1 MNLDLISSKI
11 PTKQSLD
18 RVFKNFGYDN
28 YVMMTDHDW
37 QNNASADVYI
47 QTEPLIDKKWQCHLS
62 IFCKDFFDDKISEK
76 LLYFLMAKNI
86 ADINSCDVICCY
98 FDNHII
104 NSNTKN
110 PYLDFAYIDKHW
122 YLIDDIN
129 TAYANNRH
137 HGDITIIR
145 CIDQEMNYFLTHGI
159 YWYTLTPNN
168 HPNHPIN
175 SNKVKANKIITNQNL
190 NIKPQD
196 I

>member
-1 MNLDLISSKI
+1 M
-11 PTKQSLD
+11 
-18 RVFKNFGYDN
+18 
-28 YVMMTDHDW
+28 
-37 QNNASADVYI
+37 
-47 QTEPLIDKKWQCHLS
+47 
-62 IFCKDFFDDKISEK
+62 
-76 LLYFLMAKNI
+76 
-86 ADINSCDVICCY
+86 ICCY

-129 TAYANNRH
+129 AAYANNRH

-159 YWYTLTPNN
+159 YWHTLTPNN